1 MRGARGIASPGRT
14 RKTIVTYAFG
24 GGSSGAG
31 SSARGTRSANREVT
45 TLIGVARSKFSTRDT
60 RGVTT
65 QDVTESQH
73 GTICAASFEPW
84 LPCSESGAHA
94 TCVIGAAAG
103 DDGHAATLPTMMK
116 CIIASR
122 ANAPSHRRDVM
133 SSKLISRAAV
143 QGARPAA
150 LADSAYALTIAACV
164 FASVARSPSRS
175 LFTAFPRML
184 NNPPLGR
191 SSNFCRRTITR

>member
-1 MRGARGIASPGRT
+1 M
-14 RKTIVTYAFG
+14 TYAFG
-24 GGSSGAG
+24 GGNSGAG
-31 SSARGTRSANREVT
+31 TSARGTRSANREVA
-45 TLIGVARSKFSTRDT
+45 TLIGATRSKLSPRDT
-60 RGVTT
+60 SGVTT
-65 QDVTESQH
+65 QDVTASQH

-84 LPCSESGAHA
+84 FPCDASVAHA
-94 TCVIGAAAG
+94 TCVIGTAAA
-103 DDGHAATLPTMMK
+103 DDGHAAALPTMMK

-133 SSKLISRAAV
+133 RSKIISRAAV

-150 LADSAYALTIAACV
+150 LADSAYAFTISARV

-191 SSNFCRRTITR
+191 SSNFCRRTIIR